1 MKIIKRKA
9 KGLGDTVENV
19 LEATGISAVVKF
31 IAGDDCGCEERKQKL
46 NQRFPYFNC
55 LTEDEYN
62 YLTSINIKQ
71 KYSLTPTE
79 QKEILAI
86 YQRVFNKRRSP
97 TTCASCWVQIKND
110 LAEVYDTYEG

>member
-1 MKIIKRKA
+1 MGRPRKA

-19 LEATGISAVVKF
+19 LEATGIAAVVKF
-31 IAGDDCGCEERKQKL
+31 IAGDDCGCNERKEKL

-62 YLTSINIKQ
+62 YLTEIDINK

-79 QKEILAI
+79 QATILSM
-86 YQRVFNKRRSP
+86 YQRVFNKRKSP
-97 TTCASCWVQIKND
+97 TTCPSCWIEIMND
-110 LAEVYDTYEG
+110 LKEVYNSYEG

>member
-1 MKIIKRKA
+1 MARPRKA

-19 LEATGISAVVKF
+19 LEATGIAAVVKF
-31 IAGDDCGCEERKQKL
+31 IAGDDCGCNERKEKL

-62 YLTSINIKQ
+62 YLTELDINK

-79 QKEILAI
+79 QATILSM
-86 YQRVFNKRRSP
+86 YQRVFNKRKSP
-97 TTCASCWVQIKND
+97 TTCPSCWIEIMND
-110 LAEVYDTYEG
+110 LKEVYNSYEG

>member
-1 MKIIKRKA
+1 MGRPRKA

-19 LEATGISAVVKF
+19 LEATGIAAVVKF
-31 IAGDDCGCEERKQKL
+31 IAGDDCGCNERKEKL

-62 YLTSINIKQ
+62 YLTEIDINK

-79 QKEILAI
+79 QAAILSM
-86 YQRVFNKRRSP
+86 YQRVFNKRKSP
-97 TTCASCWVQIKND
+97 TTCPSCGIEIMND
-110 LAEVYDTYEG
+110 LKEVYNSYEG

>member
-1 MKIIKRKA
+1 MARPRKA

-19 LEATGISAVVKF
+19 LEATGIAAVVKF
-31 IAGDDCGCEERKQKL
+31 IAGDDCGCNERKEKL

-62 YLTSINIKQ
+62 YLTEMDINK

-79 QKEILAI
+79 QATILSM
-86 YQRVFNKRRSP
+86 YQRVFNKRKSP
-97 TTCASCWVQIKND
+97 TTCPSCWIEIMND
-110 LAEVYDTYEG
+110 LKEVYNSYEG

>member
-1 MKIIKRKA
+1 MARPRKA

-19 LEATGISAVVKF
+19 LEATGIAAVVKF
-31 IAGDDCGCEERKQKL
+31 IAGDDCGCAERKEKL

-62 YLTSINIKQ
+62 YLTEMDINK

-79 QKEILAI
+79 QATILSM
-86 YQRVFNKRRSP
+86 YQRVFNKRKSP
-97 TTCASCWVQIKND
+97 TTCPSCWIEIMND
-110 LAEVYDTYEG
+110 LKEVYNSYEG